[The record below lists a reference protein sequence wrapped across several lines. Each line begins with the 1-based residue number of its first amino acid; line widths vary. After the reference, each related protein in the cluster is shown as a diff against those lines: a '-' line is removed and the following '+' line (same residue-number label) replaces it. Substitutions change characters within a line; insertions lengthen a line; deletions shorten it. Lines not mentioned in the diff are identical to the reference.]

1 AWRAHLRAAPLER
14 GQRSLF
20 IRFMCGARGGEQPA
34 PDVSA
39 LYLDL
44 KRTYLT
50 MRPALRRIYACAHNL
65 EAMGAMLEPL
75 GFTPLDDPPQLD
87 GITYQAY
94 CNELGAASVDGW
106 LARLAAR
113 DVLADAAPALDVD
126 ERRLLLDGR
135 VIDLTPL
142 EFGVLRCLH
151 EREDQVVRRET
162 LLRQVW
168 KSEWSGDGNA
178 LESVVSGLR
187 RKLGDRAGALET
199 VRGVGYRLRPLI

>member
-1 AWRAHLRAAPLER
+1 
-14 GQRSLF
+14 
-20 IRFMCGARGGEQPA
+20 MCGARSGEQPA

-50 MRPALRRIYACAHNL
+50 MRPALRRVYACARNP
-65 EAMGAMLEPL
+65 EATGATIEPL
-75 GFTPLDDPPQLD
+75 GFTPLDNAPQLD
-87 GITYQAY
+87 GITYQTY

-106 LARLAAR
+106 LAGLAAR
-113 DVLADAAPALDVD
+113 DVLADAAPALYAD
-126 ERRLLLDGR
+126 ERRLRLDGR
-135 VIDLTPL
+135 VIDLSPL

-162 LLRQVW
+162 LLSEVW
-168 KSEWSGDGNA
+168 KSQWSGDGNA
-178 LESVVSGLR
+178 LESVVSALR
-187 RKLGDRAGALET
+187 RKLGDRAAKLET